1 MDVKS
6 FANRTGRTRT
16 QQLATDA
23 LLAAMCVVL
32 GFMSIRIGN
41 IMKISL
47 EDFPVILAALMYGPA
62 DGMIVAAVGIFLYQ
76 LLSYGIT
83 ATTALWIQPFVIVGG
98 LAGLYAKKSNFNN
111 DPKQI
116 LAIFIICEILI
127 CILNTGAIYADAKI
141 FGYYYP
147 TIITGMIAIRMVTA
161 IGKGIVLGLVSP
173 PLLKTLSRVT
183 GNGRKAVK

>member
-47 EDFPVILAALMYGPA
+47 EDFPVILAALMYGPE
-62 DGMIVAAVGIFLYQ
+62 L
-76 LLSYGIT
+76 
-83 ATTALWIQPFVIVGG
+83 
-98 LAGLYAKKSNFNN
+98 
-111 DPKQI
+111 
-116 LAIFIICEILI
+116 C
-127 CILNTGAIYADAKI
+127 
-141 FGYYYP
+141 FGYF
-147 TIITGMIAIRMVTA
+147 R
-161 IGKGIVLGLVSP
+161 S
-173 PLLKTLSRVT
+173 S
-183 GNGRKAVK
+183 